1 MKKVKYAAPFIL
13 SAIVLAGCQNA
24 NTEESANVDELTAQ
38 YVSYGDEDF
47 YTVWQDSSF
56 TKIELK
62 GDSAVA
68 DGPGG
73 VVIENGTIDIRTSG
87 TYVFEGT
94 LDDGQIVI
102 DAEDKGTVRI
112 VLNGV
117 SITSSSGPVIHVK
130 QSDQTVISLEQG
142 TENRLEDAKEYIVEE
157 GEDEPTAAI
166 YSKDDLS
173 INGSGKLVIQ
183 ANYKDGITGRDD
195 VIITGGEIEIQAAD
209 DGIVGRDLLAI
220 RDAKVK
226 IDAVGDGLKSTNDE
240 DEKKGHI
247 VLQSGTFDIAAGSD
261 GVQSVHD
268 VLVIDGEYTITAG
281 GGSPETVKADEERGG
296 GAMPDGTTPD
306 GTAPEAGRGPMSG
319 LDQAQ
324 IQQYIEGTIT
334 KEELLESID
343 ESELPDGMTVDEM
356 GAMLDRMAEG
366 GMPQEGKDME
376 PPTEPQGQFDPAQTP
391 SMDEEKQALPV
402 EGNDAPEGNMPADSS
417 VEEETED
424 SVSTKGIK
432 AENLVRIEGG
442 TFTIDANDDAVH
454 SNGDVMI
461 GGGALTINTGDDGIH
476 ADHEVSISDGT
487 IEIDK
492 SYEGI
497 EGDYITV
504 KDGDISI
511 VAADDGVNISG
522 GSSEFEMFGG
532 GRPDAETQDA
542 ETEEGDT
549 ANSEEEGLLL
559 IEGGSLYVNADGDGL
574 DSNGNIRMTGGTVVV
589 YGPTN
594 GGNGTLDYDGSFTVE
609 GGTLVAAGSSGM
621 AMGISDTSTQ
631 SAVMMTFT
639 NTQAA
644 GTIVNLTSEEG
655 TVLASVA
662 PEKEFQTL
670 VISTAELKQEADYT
684 LSFGGT
690 VEGER
695 KNGLALSAGSMTD
708 EEGSVSFT
716 LPAQVMTYIN
726 ESGITENSGNGG
738 MMMPGGQ
745 PGGGGFRGERKMTED
760 QDNQQ
765 LNKN

>member
-1 MKKVKYAAPFIL
+1 MKKVKYTAPFIL
-13 SAIVLAGCQNA
+13 SAIVLAGCQNT
-24 NTEESANVDELTAQ
+24 NTEESANADELTAQ

-56 TKIELK
+56 TKVELK

-73 VVIENGTIDIRTSG
+73 VVIENETINIRTSG
-87 TYVFEGT
+87 TYVLEGT

-102 DAEDKGTVRI
+102 DTEDKGTVRL

-209 DGIVGRDLLAI
+209 DGIVGRDLLAV

-226 IDAVGDGLKSTNDE
+226 IDAAGDGIKSTNEE
-240 DEKKGHI
+240 DETKGHI

-281 GGSPETVKADEERGG
+281 GGSPETVKADGEPGG
-296 GAMPDGTTPD
+296 GAMPDGT
-306 GTAPEAGRGPMSG
+306 APGGGRGPMSG
-319 LDQAQ
+319 LDPAQ
-324 IQQYIEGTIT
+324 IQQYIEGTVT

-343 ESELPDGMTVDEM
+343 ESELPDGMTIEEM

-376 PPTEPQGQFDPAQTP
+376 PPTEPQGQFDPAQNP
-391 SMDEEKQALPV
+391 SMDEEKQAPPV
-402 EGNDAPEGNMPADSS
+402 ESNDAPEGNMPADSS
-417 VEEETED
+417 VEEETDD

-454 SNGDVMI
+454 SNGNVMI
-461 GGGALTINTGDDGIH
+461 GGGALAINTGDDGIH

-532 GRPDAETQDA
+532 ERPDA

-549 ANSEEEGLLL
+549 ADSEEEEGLLL

-594 GGNGTLDYDGSFTVE
+594 GGNGTLDYDGSFTLE

-639 NTQAA
+639 DTQAA
-644 GTIVNLTSEEG
+644 GTIVNLSSEEG

-695 KNGLALSAGSMTD
+695 KDGLALSAGSMTG
-708 EEGSVSFT
+708 EKGSVTFT

-726 ESGITENSGNGG
+726 ESGITENSGQGG

-745 PGGGGFRGERKMTED
+745 PGGGGFRGEKEMTED

-765 LNKN
+765 PNKN